1 MNSAPLL
8 ELKNVSSGY
17 LRKVVVRDINLHID
31 QGKIVSLLGAN
42 GVGKSTIM
50 RTIMGQLAPVSG
62 GLFFEGQSIAGLRPH
77 RIASRGIAYCPEG
90 RRIFGNLTVMENLV
104 VGSYRLESK
113 KDFRANLR
121 RVYELFPRLQ
131 ERTHQLAETMSGG
144 EQQML
149 AIARALI
156 SRPKLL
162 LLDEP
167 SLGLAPVVVELIA
180 ERLLQINR
188 ENVSVFLVEQN
199 ARMAMEISDYS
210 YLMDIGGIVH
220 QGTPQQL
227 LEDRNIADIY
237 LGFD

>member
-1 MNSAPLL
+1 MNSTPLL
-8 ELKNVSSGY
+8 ELQKISSGY
-17 LRKVVVRDINLHID
+17 QRKVVVRDINLQVD
-31 QGKIVSLLGAN
+31 QGQIVSLLGAN
-42 GVGKSTIM
+42 GVGKTTIM
-50 RTIMGQLAPVSG
+50 RTIMGQLAPIAGRLVYD
-62 GLFFEGQSIAGLRPH
+62 GQPIAGLPPH
-77 RIASRGIAYCPEG
+77 RIAARGVGYCPEG

-104 VGSYRLESK
+104 VGAYRLESK
-113 KDFRANLR
+113 RDFRESLA
-121 RVYELFPRLQ
+121 RVYALFPRLQ
-131 ERTHQLAETMSGG
+131 ERTHQLAETLSGG

-167 SLGLAPVVVELIA
+167 SLGLAPVVVQLIA
-180 ERLLQINR
+180 ETLLQINR
-188 ENVSVFLVEQN
+188 EEVSVFLVEQN

-210 YLMDIGGIVH
+210 YLMDIGGILH
-220 QGTPQQL
+220 HGTPQQL